1 MWSNRAIWK
10 SQSWWSK
17 MQNFRGDLTM
27 TNEEMEGA
35 MEFLLKNQA
44 AFEARQSAVDA
55 RFEAEREQTNQQIRE
70 LVAAQQGTQRQLD
83 ATQRQLDHLS
93 VVVASIAEVTQRNS
107 ADIDALIKLVG
118 GVIEGRNGKT
128 ES

>member
-1 MWSNRAIWK
+1 
-10 SQSWWSK
+10 
-17 MQNFRGDLTM
+17 M
-27 TNEEMEGA
+27 TNEEMERA
-35 MEFLLKNQA
+35 MGFLLKNQA

-128 ES
+128 KS